1 MVLLFQSGDISL
13 TLSSALLLP
22 SQLLY
27 STYLLTSAKRAI
39 DVDEELR
46 REVCGHMS
54 PPFEELFD
62 GVEEHT
68 LGILLEPWTLL
79 LARDRDT
86 FQKVTH
92 TLAQPHFYLLHTLL
106 PEGGSP

>member
-1 MVLLFQSGDISL
+1 MTVVLVEEVSKVVTFLWPSPP
-13 TLSSALLLP
+13 LSCPRLSALSCRS

-27 STYLLTSAKRAI
+27 STYLLTSAERAI

-46 REVCGHMS
+46 REVYGQLT

-68 LGILLEPWTLL
+68 LSILLEPWTLL
-79 LARDRDT
+79 VSRDRET
-86 FQKVTH
+86 FQKVTPS
-92 TLAQPHFYLLHTLL
+92 TSTV
-106 PEGGSP
+106 